1 MCYCRPSPAPANAT
15 QEWRPAV
22 AGRSVLTLFFFRE
35 KVVQNGLKRYT
46 TLQFAYPLASLPVT
60 LKVRRKLFTRSAG
73 RPAASSSLGV
83 DSALTF
89 KKLCTEPSSVFSFV
103 SELDRTTSC
112 RDVYQL
118 TKQENPLM
126 LKYCGEPQWF
136 TKCGSVVVLNSRE
149 QSGDP
154 HRAPESNTLKIC

>member
-1 MCYCRPSPAPANAT
+1 MCYCRPSPAPANAA

-22 AGRSVLTLFFFRE
+22 EGRSVLNLFFQRE
-35 KVVQNGLKRYT
+35 SCAKWIKMLHNIV
-46 TLQFAYPLASLPVT
+46 ACISSCSLPVT

-73 RPAASSSLGV
+73 RPAASPSLGV